1 MTELALLPATEQ
13 RRLARGGEASAR
25 ELVQSALDQLDAHH
39 GELNAV
45 VTVNESALDDARAL
59 DERAARGEDPG
70 PLYGLTAGIKD
81 ITEVKGLRTTYGST
95 LYRDSVADVD
105 ALIVERLRRAG
116 AVILGKTNTPEFA
129 TGGNTFNEVFG
140 RTRNPW
146 NTERSAGGSTGGGAA
161 ALVRG
166 IIALAE
172 GTDLGGSLR
181 IPASFCGVVGLR
193 PSPGFVP
200 TWPSSFLWDSYQVTG
215 GMARTAQDLALMLQA
230 VAGPDPRS
238 PMAQPMA
245 GRDLVAAVD
254 GATLRGRRVAY
265 CPDFVGIGVDAE
277 VEEICRR
284 AAFSLR
290 ERGALVEEIDF
301 DLSWAWQPFLAI
313 RGYWMLA
320 QQHHRLEH
328 IGGMGENLAGNIRRG
343 LATEMDALG
352 AAEQAR
358 SRLWSEMVD
367 FFSRYDHLLTPTMAV
382 PPFSVLENYP
392 ATVAGREMET
402 YIDWVAPTFV
412 LSLTGLPVAS
422 VPAGFDAS
430 GLPCGL
436 QIVAPPRGEEQALAA
451 AALVHASTAAEAP
464 ALP

>member
-13 RRLARGGEASAR
+13 RRLARSGQVSAR
-25 ELVQSALDQLDAHH
+25 DLVTSALDQLKAHN

-45 VTVNESALDDARAL
+45 VTVNERALDDASAL
-59 DERAARGEDPG
+59 DEKAARGEDPG
-70 PLYGLTAGIKD
+70 LLYGLTAGIKD
-81 ITEVKGLRTTYGST
+81 ITEVAGLRTTYGSE
-95 LYRDSVADVD
+95 LYRDSVADED

-140 RTRNPW
+140 RTLNPW
-146 NTERSAGGSTGGGAA
+146 NPDRSAGGSTGGGAA

-215 GMARTAQDLALMLQA
+215 GMARTARDLALMLQA

-245 GRDLVAAVD
+245 GRDLIAAVD
-254 GATLRGRRVAY
+254 AATLRGRKVAY
-265 CPDFVGIGVDAE
+265 CPDFVGIGIDGE
-277 VEEICRR
+277 VEAVCRR
-284 AAFSLR
+284 AAFAL
-290 ERGALVEEIDF
+290 EDRGAIVEEIDF

-328 IGGMGENLAGNIRRG
+328 IDGMGDNLAGNIRRG
-343 LATEMDALG
+343 LDTGMGALG
-352 AAEQAR
+352 AAEQIR
-358 SRLWSEMVD
+358 SRLWREMVD
-367 FFSRYDHLLTPTMAV
+367 FFGRFDHLLTPTMAV
-382 PPFSVLENYP
+382 PPFPVTENYP
-392 ATVAGREMET
+392 STVGGREMET

-422 VPAGFDAS
+422 VPAGFDPS

-436 QIVAPPRGEEQALAA
+436 QIVAPPRGEEKALAT
-451 AALVHASTAAEAP
+451 AALIHGITAAEAP
-464 ALP
+464 PLP